1 MTELQELLLDLQ
13 SPAIALE
20 LLGLA
25 VCLLVSWGASWSL
38 GRHTAGRAS
47 ILFGQRLI
55 DGVLFP
61 TLALV
66 TTYALKT
73 VLVSVRFTAPV
84 TTTRS
89 TS

>member
-1 MTELQELLLDLQ
+1 MTELQELLIDLQ

-25 VCLLVSWGASWSL
+25 ACLLLSWCVSWML
-38 GRHTAGRAS
+38 GRHTAGRTS
-47 ILFGQRLI
+47 ILFGHRLI

-66 TTYALKT
+66 IFQICNQ
-73 VLVSVRFTAPV
+73 RFELLP
-84 TTTRS
+84 
-89 TS
+89 